1 MIAIILA
8 AGVGKRLGSIAGN
21 RIPKCL
27 LSFAGKTLLQRHL
40 EYLQRCGA
48 DEVVLVAGYR
58 RELIEAETACLG
70 GLPQPRV
77 VHNPKY
83 QHGSLVSLWAAREW
97 LTADQP
103 ILLMDADVLYDI
115 RILER
120 LSRSEHTDCFL
131 LDRDY
136 ERGAEPVKL
145 CVRQGR
151 LVDFRKQIDPDLEY
165 DYSGES
171 VGFFR
176 FSPAKARRLAETV
189 QNYVET
195 GALDTPH
202 EEAVRDLLLA
212 APQDF
217 AFEDIT
223 GLPWIE
229 IDFPED
235 LARAEA
241 EILPRL
247 SEVIGH
253 LP

>member
-1 MIAIILA
+1 MIALILA
-8 AGVGKRLGSIAGN
+8 AGVGKRLGPIAGD

-40 EYLQRCGA
+40 EYLQRCGI
-48 DEVVLVAGYR
+48 DEVVLVTGHR
-58 RELIEAETACLG
+58 RELIEAETARLSRV
-70 GLPQPRV
+70 PQPCV
-77 VHNPKY
+77 VHNSNY
-83 QHGSLVSLWAAREW
+83 EQGSVVSLWAAREW
-97 LTADQP
+97 LTVEQP
-103 ILLMDADVLYDI
+103 VLLMDADVLYDI

-120 LSRSEHTDCFL
+120 LRRSEHTDCFL

-136 ERGAEPVKL
+136 EPGAEPVKL

-151 LVDFRKQIDPDLEY
+151 LVDFRKQIDPQLEY

-176 FSPAKARRLAETV
+176 FSPAKARRLAATV
-189 QNYVET
+189 QSYVET

-247 SEVIGH
+247 TEEIGN
-253 LP
+253 LQ